1 MKGISLLGSTGSIGT
16 QTLEVVEA
24 APDRF
29 RVVALAA
36 RSSWELLA
44 DQARRLKPE
53 LVALADDRH
62 YSRLKEALA
71 GTNVRVAAGEEAIL
85 EVATHP
91 EAAMVLSS
99 FVGMAGMLP
108 TLKALEA
115 GKWVALA
122 NKEALVVGGELVTAA
137 ARKAGTILLPVDSE
151 HSAIFQCMPNSDDR
165 SGQSVNGVERI
176 ILTASGGPFRQ
187 LEKEKLEGVTA
198 AQALK
203 HPTWTMG
210 SKITIDSSTLMN
222 KGFEVL
228 EAYHL
233 FGLGLDKVDVWVHPQ
248 SVIHSLVEFVDG
260 SVLAQLGPPD
270 MRTPIQIALF
280 YPERVAPAWSRLTL
294 EHMRTLTFEPP
305 RREDFPCLE
314 LAFEAGRQGGTLPA
328 VLNAANEIA
337 VERFLKGEIGFLD
350 IPRSIEAAMSNHTR
364 VNGPSVADLV
374 AADAWAREFAAGFQS
389 SILNLPR

>member
-24 APDRF
+24 APERY

-44 DQARRLKPE
+44 GQAHRFKPE
-53 LVALADDRH
+53 LVALADDTH
-62 YSRLKEALA
+62 YARLKEALA
-71 GTNVRVAAGEEAIL
+71 GTRVRVACGEQALL
-85 EVATHP
+85 EVAAHP
-91 EAAMVLSS
+91 EAQMVLSS
-99 FVGMAGMLP
+99 FVGMAGMVP
-108 TLKALEA
+108 TLTALEA

-137 ARKAGTILLPVDSE
+137 ARKAGTTLLPVDSE
-151 HSAIFQCMPNSDDR
+151 HSAIFQCLQ
-165 SGQSVNGVERI
+165 GQNGVQRI
-176 ILTASGGPFRQ
+176 VLTASGGPFRQ
-187 LEKEKLEGVTA
+187 LERGALESVTA

-203 HPTWTMG
+203 HPTWNMG

-233 FGLGLDKVDVWVHPQ
+233 FGLTLDQVDVWVHPQ

-270 MRTPIQIALF
+270 MRTPIQYALF

-294 EHMRTLTFEPP
+294 DHMRTLTFEPP

-314 LAFEAGRQGGTLPA
+314 LAFEAGRQGGTVPA

-350 IPRSIEAAMSNHTR
+350 IPRTIESAMQSHQR
-364 VNGPSVADLV
+364 VQQPGVADLV
-374 AADAWAREFAAGFQS
+374 AADAWARDHAAGFRAS
-389 SILNLPR
+389 AVNLPR

>member
-1 MKGISLLGSTGSIGT
+1 MRKGLSLLGSTGSIGT

-24 APDRF
+24 APERF
-29 RVVALAA
+29 RVAALAA
-36 RSSWELLA
+36 RSRWELLA
-44 DQARRLKPE
+44 EQARRFKPD
-53 LVALADDRH
+53 LVALADATH
-62 YSRLKEALA
+62 YPELKAALA
-71 GTNVRVAAGEEAIL
+71 DTGVRVAAGEEAIL

-91 EAAMVLSS
+91 QAAMVLSS
-99 FVGMAGMLP
+99 FVGMAGLLP
-108 TLKALEA
+108 TLRALEA

-151 HSAIFQCMPNSDDR
+151 HSAIFQCMQ
-165 SGQSVNGVERI
+165 GQNGVERI

-187 LEKEKLEGVTA
+187 LDREKLEGVTA

-203 HPTWTMG
+203 HPTWNMG

-233 FGLGLDKVDVWVHPQ
+233 FGLGLDQVDVWVHPQ
-248 SVIHSLVEFVDG
+248 SVIHSMVEFVDG

-280 YPERVAPAWSRLTL
+280 HPERVAPAWSRLTL

-305 RREDFPCLE
+305 RRADFPCLE
-314 LAFEAGRQGGTLPA
+314 LAFEAGRQGGTIPA

-350 IPRSIEAAMSNHTR
+350 IPRSIQAAMEKHTR
-364 VNGPSVADLV
+364 VDRPSVADLV
-374 AADAWAREFAAGFQS
+374 AADAWAREFAAGFRG

>member
-1 MKGISLLGSTGSIGT
+1 MRKGISLLGSTGSIGT

-24 APDRF
+24 TDRY

-44 DQARRLKPE
+44 GQARRYTPE
-53 LVALADDRH
+53 LVALADDTH
-62 YSRLKEALA
+62 YGKLKEALA
-71 GTNVRVAAGEEAIL
+71 GTKVRVAAGEEAIL
-85 EVATHP
+85 EVAAHP
-91 EAAMVLSS
+91 EAFMVLSS
-99 FVGMAGMLP
+99 FVGMAGMVP
-108 TLKALEA
+108 TLTALEA

-151 HSAIFQCMPNSDDR
+151 HSAIFQCLQ
-165 SGQSVNGVERI
+165 GQNGAKRI

-187 LEKEKLEGVTA
+187 LERSALESVTA

-203 HPTWTMG
+203 HPTWNMG

-233 FGLGLDKVDVWVHPQ
+233 FGLSLDQVDVWVHPQ
-248 SVIHSLVEFVDG
+248 SVIHSMVEFVDG

-280 YPERVAPAWSRLTL
+280 HPERVAPAWSSLTL
-294 EHMRTLTFEPP
+294 EHMRSLTFEAP
-305 RREDFPCLE
+305 RRDDFPCLE

-350 IPRSIEAAMSNHTR
+350 IPRSIEAAMKAHKR
-364 VNGPSVADLV
+364 VGEPTVGDLL
-374 AADAWAREFAAGFQS
+374 AADSWAREHARGFRGNVVNMQA
-389 SILNLPR
+389 